1 MADGEEHM
9 PNVTAIAPHH
19 RELVAPVAL
28 RELPGWLIWRY
39 ETQAGSGKQL
49 KVPYYTDGGRRHG
62 QQGSA
67 TDRAKLT
74 SFAAA
79 TAAAARRGF
88 DGVGLAMLPDWGITA
103 LDFDKCVGT
112 EGLRDMPPEIMAIV
126 GRTYAEYSPSG
137 IGVRAFVRGALG
149 NHKSPAEP
157 GRYGFEIFSSNG
169 FVTFTGN
176 MLPHVDLLGLENTIA
191 EADDA
196 VRSLCEARF
205 GRSTPT
211 PNADPDDPWA
221 GLEPQIGLSVEQM
234 QTLLEGLDPDMG
246 RDEWIRVGMA
256 LHHECEGD
264 DTGFD
269 LWNDWSSQGGKY
281 PSEEGLR
288 AQWDSF
294 TRRMGPGR
302 RQITM
307 ASVLKMAKAAG
318 LPLPRPTLAATAEDL
333 KAVAAD
339 TADKIADLPPSEG
352 VCTPEGFE
360 GRFRVY
366 SAENL
371 AQRPPIGWLVKGVL
385 PDADLGVLFGASGSG
400 KSFAALDMAGAIA
413 RGVDWRGRRVRK
425 GRVIII
431 AAEGGGGYGKRVKAY
446 CQHHNIALRDLDIG
460 IITAAPNFLEADD
473 ISEVVAAIV
482 AAGGASLLIVDTF
495 AQVTPGANENAGED
509 MGLALKNARGLREA
523 TGAMCLLIHHAGKD
537 ASKGARGWSGI
548 KAAADVEIEISRDE
562 TNPVREMRTSK
573 MKDGDDNLRWGFK
586 LDIVDV
592 GIDGDGDVITSCVV
606 IETDAPE
613 ASANEKDRKGA
624 KKIGRVEAHILD
636 TIELV
641 DPRTTTMSLDK
652 FVDLCVE
659 GMPQPDDSKRDTRRQ
674 NINRAIRGMTKGADA
689 PLMVEHGRVT
699 FCK

>member
-1 MADGEEHM
+1 
-9 PNVTAIAPHH
+9 VSAIAPHH
-19 RELVAPVAL
+19 RELLAPTAL

-49 KVPYYTDGGRRHG
+49 KVPYYCDGGRRHG

-67 TDRAKLT
+67 TDRSKLT

-79 TAAAARRGF
+79 CSAAAKRGF
-88 DGVGLAMLPDWGITA
+88 DGVGLAMLADWGITA
-103 LDFDKCVGT
+103 LDFDKCIGAK
-112 EGLRDMPPEIMAIV
+112 GLSELPPEIMAVV

-137 IGVRAFVRGALG
+137 EGVRAFVKGNLG
-149 NHKSPAEP
+149 NHKSLAEP
-157 GRYGFEIFSSNG
+157 GRFGFETFNSNG
-169 FVTFTGN
+169 FVTFTN
-176 MLPHVDLLGLENTIA
+176 IMLPHIDLCGLEDTIA
-191 EADDA
+191 VVDDS

-205 GRSTPT
+205 GRSSPA
-211 PNADPDDPWA
+211 PAVDNDDPFA

-234 QTLLEGLDPDMG
+234 QTLLAGLDPDMG

-256 LHHECEGD
+256 LHHECEGN

-269 LWNDWSSQGGKY
+269 LWNDWSEAGGKY
-281 PSEEGLR
+281 PSEEALR

-294 TRRMGPGR
+294 TRRSGSGKRPV
-302 RQITM
+302 TM
-307 ASVLKMAKAAG
+307 ASVLKMAKEAG
-318 LPLPRPTLAATAEDL
+318 VPLPRPTLAASAEDL

-339 TADKIADLPPSEG
+339 TAEKIADLPPSEG

-366 SAENL
+366 SAESL
-371 AQRPPIGWLVKGVL
+371 AQRDPIGWLIKGVL
-385 PDADLGVLFGASGSG
+385 PDADMGVLFGASGSG
-400 KSFAALDMAGAIA
+400 KSFAALDMAGSIA

-425 GRVIII
+425 GRVIVI
-431 AAEGGGGYGKRVKAY
+431 AAEGGGGYGKRIKAY
-446 CQHHNIALRDLDIG
+446 CQHHMIEMRDLDIG
-460 IITAAPNFLEADD
+460 VITAAPNFLEAED
-473 ISEVVAAIV
+473 ISEVVSSIV

-548 KAAADVEIEISRDE
+548 KAAADVEIEISRE
-562 TNPVREMRTSK
+562 EESPVRQMRTSK
-573 MKDGDDNLRWGFK
+573 MKDGDDNLRWGFR

-592 GIDGDGDVITSCVV
+592 GVDGDGDVITSCVV
-606 IETDAPE
+606 IETDAP
-613 ASANEKDRKGA
+613 SPGVSDKDRKGA

-636 TIELV
+636 SIELI
-641 DPRTTTMSLDK
+641 DARTTSMALDK
-652 FVDLCVE
+652 FVALCVE
-659 GMPQPDDSKRDTRRQ
+659 GMPLPEDGKRDIRRQ
-674 NINRAIRGMTKGADA
+674 TIHRALKGLTKGADA
-689 PLMVEHGRVT
+689 PLIIDHGRVT

>member
-1 MADGEEHM
+1 MS
-9 PNVTAIAPHH
+9 NVSAIAPQH
-19 RELVAPVAL
+19 RDLVAPAAL

-39 ETQAGSGKQL
+39 EASGTGKQL

-88 DGVGLAMLPDWGITA
+88 DGVGLAMLPEWGITA
-103 LDFDKCVGT
+103 LDFDKCIGT
-112 EGLRDMPPEIMAIV
+112 EGMRDMPPEIMAIV
-126 GRTYAEYSPSG
+126 GRTYSEFSPSG

-149 NHKSPAEP
+149 NHKSAAEP
-157 GRYGFEIFSSNG
+157 GRYGFETFSSNG

-176 MLPHVDLLGLENTIA
+176 LLPHVDLLGLENTIA

-205 GRSTPT
+205 GRSSPA
-211 PNADPDDPWA
+211 PAVDNDDPFA

-234 QTLLEGLDPDMG
+234 QTLLAGLDPDMG
-246 RDEWIRVGMA
+246 RDDWIRVGMA

-269 LWNDWSSQGGKY
+269 LWNEWSEGGGKY
-281 PSEEGLR
+281 PSEEALR
-288 AQWDSF
+288 AQWESF

-318 LPLPRPTLAATAEDL
+318 VPLPRPTLAAAAEDL

-339 TADKIADLPPSEG
+339 IAEQIAELPPSEG
-352 VCTPEGFE
+352 VCTPEGFS

-371 AQRPPIGWLVKGVL
+371 AQRPPVGWLIKGVL

-413 RGVDWRGRRVRK
+413 RGVDWRGRRVRQ
-425 GRVIII
+425 GRVIVI
-431 AAEGGGGYGKRVKAY
+431 AAEGGGGYGKRLKAY
-446 CQHHNIALRDLDIG
+446 CQQHNIDPRDLNIG
-460 IITAAPNFLEADD
+460 VITAAPNFLEADD

-537 ASKGARGWSGI
+537 VSKGARGWSGI
-548 KAAADVEIEISRDE
+548 KAAADVEIEISRE
-562 TNPVREMRTSK
+562 EEENPVREMRTSK

-606 IETDAPE
+606 IETDAPAAA
-613 ASANEKDRKGA
+613 ASDKDRKGA

-641 DPRTTTMSLDK
+641 DSRVTTMSLDK
-652 FVDLCVE
+652 FVNLCVE
-659 GMPQPDDSKRDTRRQ
+659 GMPQPEDGKRDTRRQ
-674 NINRAIRGMTKGADA
+674 AIHRALKGLTKGADA
-689 PLMVEHGRVT
+689 PLMIEHGRVA

>member
-1 MADGEEHM
+1 
-9 PNVTAIAPHH
+9 VSAIAPHH
-19 RELVAPVAL
+19 RELLAPTAL

-49 KVPYYTDGGRRHG
+49 KVPYYCDGGRRHG

-67 TDRAKLT
+67 TDRSKLT

-79 TAAAARRGF
+79 CSAAAKRGF
-88 DGVGLAMLPDWGITA
+88 DGVGLAMLADWGITA
-103 LDFDKCVGT
+103 LDFDKCIGAK
-112 EGLRDMPPEIMAIV
+112 GLSELPPEIMAVV

-137 IGVRAFVRGALG
+137 EGVRAFVKGNLG
-149 NHKSPAEP
+149 NHKSLAEP
-157 GRYGFEIFSSNG
+157 GRFGFETFNSNG
-169 FVTFTGN
+169 FVTFTN
-176 MLPHVDLLGLENTIA
+176 IMLPHIDLCGLEDTIA
-191 EADDA
+191 VVDDS

-205 GRSTPT
+205 GRSSPA
-211 PNADPDDPWA
+211 PAVDNDDPFA

-234 QTLLEGLDPDMG
+234 QTLLAGLDPDMG

-256 LHHECEGD
+256 LHHECEGN

-269 LWNDWSSQGGKY
+269 LWNDWSEAGGKY
-281 PSEEGLR
+281 PSEEALR

-294 TRRMGPGR
+294 TRRSGSGKRPV
-302 RQITM
+302 TM
-307 ASVLKMAKAAG
+307 ASVLKMAKEAG
-318 LPLPRPTLAATAEDL
+318 VPLPRPTLAASAEDL

-339 TADKIADLPPSEG
+339 TAEKIADLPPSEG

-366 SAENL
+366 SAESL
-371 AQRPPIGWLVKGVL
+371 AQRDPIGWLIKGVL
-385 PDADLGVLFGASGSG
+385 PDADMGVLFGASGSG
-400 KSFAALDMAGAIA
+400 KSFAALDMAGSIA

-425 GRVIII
+425 GRVIVI
-431 AAEGGGGYGKRVKAY
+431 AAEGGGGYGKRIKAY
-446 CQHHNIALRDLDIG
+446 CQHHMIEMRDLDIG
-460 IITAAPNFLEADD
+460 VITAAPNFLEAED
-473 ISEVVAAIV
+473 ISEVVSSIV

-548 KAAADVEIEISRDE
+548 KAAADVEIEISRE
-562 TNPVREMRTSK
+562 EESPVRQMRTSK
-573 MKDGDDNLRWGFK
+573 MKDGDDNLRWGFR

-592 GIDGDGDVITSCVV
+592 GVDGDGDVITSCVV
-606 IETDAPE
+606 IETDAP
-613 ASANEKDRKGA
+613 APSANDKDRKGA

-636 TIELV
+636 SIELI
-641 DPRTTTMSLDK
+641 DARTTSMALDK
-652 FVDLCVE
+652 FVALCVE
-659 GMPQPDDSKRDTRRQ
+659 GMPLPEDGKRDIRRQ
-674 NINRAIRGMTKGADA
+674 TIHRALKGLTKGADA
-689 PLMVEHGRVT
+689 PLIIDHGRVT